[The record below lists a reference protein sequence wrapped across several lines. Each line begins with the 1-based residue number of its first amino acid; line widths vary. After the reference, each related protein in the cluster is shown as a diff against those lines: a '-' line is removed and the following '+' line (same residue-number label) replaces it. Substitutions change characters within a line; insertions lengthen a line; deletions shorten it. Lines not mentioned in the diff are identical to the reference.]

1 MKPGAAAVS
10 NPENY
15 GVQITGS
22 NVYGS
27 AIAGGAG
34 ARAEAHDITVVSQA
48 DSVEGLRLAIAA
60 LVEQVRAAPAGI
72 ADPAALVQIA
82 ESVQAEAGKDKPNK
96 GVLHGL
102 LAAVIAGAGSVA
114 SIATAAAAIQH
125 AVSVLF

>member
-1 MKPGAAAVS
+1 MS

-34 ARAEAHDITVVSQA
+34 ARAEARDITVVSHAA
-48 DSVEGLRLAIAA
+48 DSVDGLRLAIAA
-60 LVEQVRAAPAGI
+60 LVEQVRAAPPGI
-72 ADPAALVQIA
+72 ADPAALTQIA
-82 ESVQAEAGKDKPNK
+82 ESVQAEADKDKPNK
-96 GVLHGL
+96 GMLHGL
-102 LAAVIAGAGSVA
+102 LAAVIAGAGGVA
-114 SIATAAAAIQH
+114 SIANAAAAIQH